1 MENEQNN
8 VSTPQDNRPW
18 YKKKRYLIPIGIII
32 LYLILSSGNQ
42 SNQVNPDPVNTPNQ
56 SASALNSLN
65 TTSSIKSVTS
75 TNTQYKAPVINT
87 NNTGLSN
94 SNYYTNT
101 YGNEVHSPA
110 YSNSGSVPT
119 GASAKCRDGTYSFS
133 QSRRG
138 TCSHHGGVSQWL

>member
-1 MENEQNN
+1 MENEENK
-8 VSTPQDNRPW
+8 DNIEDKRPW

-32 LYLILSSGNQ
+32 LCVILSSGNQ
-42 SNQVNPDPVNTPNQ
+42 NQVTPNPVNTSNQ
-56 SASALNSLN
+56 PASALNSLN
-65 TTSSIKSVTS
+65 TVPSVKSVTS
-75 TNTQYKAPVINT
+75 TNIQYKSPVINT

-110 YSNSGSVPT
+110 YSNSGSIPS

-133 QSRRG
+133 QNRRG